1 MAKVIRQ
8 LKGHSTSKV
17 ELIKD
22 NDMIIVRKTGNTQ
35 RNIERLDKLEH
46 IGLKT
51 PKILEIYGDSYDME
65 YIPNQDIKTY
75 LENNN
80 ITHLIWFLQYLFGT
94 LSKNTFEKD
103 YTAIYQ
109 AKLDSFSFDKYR
121 LPFTKKQLLDKLP
134 KTLPASEYHGD
145 LTLENIL
152 YSIAEKSFVLI
163 DPLTTEYDSYVF
175 DMAKLRQ
182 DIQCRWFI
190 RNDNV
195 YFDAKLKKIND
206 ELSNIPH
213 YHDDSLLILMLMR
226 VLPYTQNE
234 KDKNFIESEIKKLW
248 K

>member
-8 LKGHSTSKV
+8 LKGHSASKV
-17 ELIKD
+17 ELIKE

-35 RNIERLDKLEH
+35 RNLERLDKLEH
-46 IGLKT
+46 LGLKT

-65 YIPNQDIKTY
+65 YVPNQDMKTY

-80 ITHLIWFLQYLFGT
+80 IKHLIWFLNYLFET
-94 LSKNTFEKD
+94 LSKDSFEKD
-103 YTAIYQ
+103 YTPIYQ
-109 AKLDSFSFDKYR
+109 EKLNSFPFDKYR
-121 LPFTKKQLLDKLP
+121 LPFTKQQLFDKLP

-152 YSIAEKSFVLI
+152 YSLTEKSFVLI
-163 DPLTTEYDSYVF
+163 DPLTTEYDSFVF

-182 DIQCRWFI
+182 DLHCRWFI

-195 YFDAKLKKIND
+195 YFDAKLKTIND
-206 ELSNIPH
+206 ELMNLPY
-213 YHDDSLLILMLMR
+213 YHNDSLLILMLMR

-234 KDKNFIESEIKKLW
+234 KDKNFIENEIKKLW

>member
-1 MAKVIRQ
+1 M
-8 LKGHSTSKV
+8 SKV
-17 ELIKD
+17 ELIKE
-22 NDMIIVRKTGNTQ
+22 NDMIIVRKSGNIQ
-35 RNIERLDKLEH
+35 RNIERLDNLEH

-80 ITHLIWFLQYLFGT
+80 LTHLIWFLEYLFGT
-94 LSKNTFEKD
+94 LSKNQFDKD

-109 AKLDSFSFDKYR
+109 QKLDSFPFDKYK
-121 LPFTKKQLLDKLP
+121 LPFTKAQIFDKLP

-152 YSIAEKSFVLI
+152 YSLADKNFVLI

-182 DIQCRWFI
+182 DLHCKWFI

-195 YFDAKLKKIND
+195 YFDSKLKKIND
-206 ELSNIPH
+206 ELSKLPH
-213 YHDDSLLILMLMR
+213 YNNDYLLILMLMR
-226 VLPYTQNE
+226 VLPYTQNQN
-234 KDKNFIESEIKKLW
+234 DTHFIENEIKKLW